1 MNHLISS
8 VSIPSRGRWIVWLG
22 VGWLVASVLAFPAS
36 VSAQT
41 NEMADSNDADYHYQ
55 TPEGANLTYL
65 ARRSLQLQTDPDSLS
80 GARLVAAETCVV
92 QTMGADDLIL
102 VDEPIVVSG
111 QLMDDCLSQASQLTE
126 TQLECWA
133 RYLPIRENLDWINPT
148 QAPATLGVGSEAP
161 GAAVSGPAGATD
173 GATEADTSVTVDLTT
188 DNSSGDAVVVAETG
202 DGDGESVVDTDGAGI
217 ESSGGEPA
225 SESFSNWY
233 WWIIA
238 GFVLGLGWYFFVV
251 GRSWRR
257 GPESF
262 AETSA
267 DTKKLSQSETPPT
280 TVDEPPKDKPTDDSK
295 PTNNKSKNRRR
306 RSSRKN

>member
-1 MNHLISS
+1 MNHSISS

-161 GAAVSGPAGATD
+161 GASGPAAATD
-173 GATEADTSVTVDLTT
+173 GVTTEADTSATADLTT
-188 DNSSGDAVVVAETG
+188 DNGSSGGDVATAETG
-202 DGDGESVVDTDGAGI
+202 DGVVSESAVDTDGAGT
-217 ESSGGEPA
+217 ELDGPV

-262 AETSA
+262 TET
-267 DTKKLSQSETPPT
+267 LSRHQEIIS
-280 TVDEPPKDKPTDDSK
+280 VRNAANYS
-295 PTNNKSKNRRR
+295 
-306 RSSRKN
+306 

>member
-1 MNHLISS
+1 MNPSISS

-22 VGWLVASVLAFPAS
+22 VGWLAASVLAFPAS
-36 VSAQT
+36 ASAQA
-41 NEMADSNDADYHYQ
+41 NEMAGSNDADYHYQ

-65 ARRSLQLQTDPDSLS
+65 ARRSLQLQTEPDSLS

-161 GAAVSGPAGATD
+161 EAAVSGPAAAAD
-173 GATEADTSVTVDLTT
+173 GVVTTEADTSVTADLTT
-188 DNSSGDAVVVAETG
+188 DNSSSGVAVVAETG
-202 DGDGESVVDTDGAGI
+202 DGGSGSVVDTGGAGT
-217 ESSGGEPA
+217 ELGEPV

-251 GRSWRR
+251 GRSWRQ

-262 AETSA
+262 TETLAE
-267 DTKKLSQSETPPT
+267 TKKLSQSETPPT
-280 TVDEPPKDKPTDDSK
+280 TVDEPPKDEPVDDSK

-306 RSSRKN
+306 RSSRKK